1 MKQLKYRAMTM
12 AAILMMAVNALAQ
25 EADNVI
31 DEIIWVVGDEAILR
45 SEVEAERKRM
55 LYQGEKIDGD
65 PYGLIPEQ
73 MAIQK
78 LFLNQAILDS
88 IEVSD
93 EQVEA
98 QVEQQIN
105 LYIQQAG
112 SREKLE
118 EYMEKSLNE
127 IRQDW
132 RTQSKNMNIMQEMQR
147 HLTEDVAPTPSEV
160 RHFYEKLPKDSIP
173 FVATQVEVQ
182 IIALQP
188 KISQQTID
196 AIKNRLR
203 DFTHRVTSGESSFS
217 MLAVMYSEDPGSA
230 PLGGELGFKGRASFV
245 PEFSAAAFQLTDPNK
260 VSKIV
265 ETEFGYHIIQLIE
278 RRGDRANFRHI
289 LLTPKVSNKELAE
302 SRNVLDSVRMDID
315 SAKISFEEAARWVS
329 SDKSTRNSQGLMT
342 SERTGTARQF
352 MDELPAEVARV
363 VDKLK
368 VGEVSRPFNM
378 KDPKTGRDQVAIV
391 RLKNRIE
398 AHKATYYDDYQTL
411 KELYHEELCN
421 RIIEDFIREKQK
433 ETYVKIKPGWEKYEF
448 KYPGWTSR

>member
-1 MKQLKYRAMTM
+1 MKKIKNRALAIAATFLMST
-12 AAILMMAVNALAQ
+12 AAIAQ
-25 EADNVI
+25 EADNII
-31 DEIIWVVGDEAILR
+31 DEVIWIVGDEAILR
-45 SEVEAERKRM
+45 SEVEQERKRM
-55 LYQGEKIDGD
+55 LYQGEKMEGD

-78 LFLNQAILDS
+78 LFLNQAVLDS

-93 EQVEA
+93 EQVE
-98 QVEQQIN
+98 QMVEQQLN

-118 EYMEKSLNE
+118 EYMEKSISE
-127 IRQDW
+127 IRQEW
-132 RTQSKNMNIMQEMQR
+132 RTQSKNQSIVAEMQK
-147 HLTEDVAPTPSEV
+147 HLTSDVATTPSEV
-160 RHFYEKLPKDSIP
+160 RAYYERLPKDSIP
-173 FVATQVEVQ
+173 YISTQVEVQ

-196 AIKNRLR
+196 GIKNRLR
-203 DFTHRVTSGESSFS
+203 DYTQRVTSGESSFS

-230 PLGGELGFKGRASFV
+230 PLGGELGFKGRAAFV
-245 PEFSAAAFQLTDPNK
+245 PAFSAAAFQLTDPSK

-289 LLTPKVSNKELAE
+289 LLTPRVSSRELAE
-302 SRNVLDSVRMDID
+302 SRATLDSIRMDID
-315 SAKISFEEAARWVS
+315 SAKVTFEEAARWVS

-342 SERTGTARQF
+342 SERTGTARQS

-363 VDKLK
+363 VDKMK
-368 VGEVSRPFNM
+368 VGEISAPFNM

-391 RLKNRIE
+391 KLKNRID
-398 AHKATYYDDYQTL
+398 AHKANYYDDYQTL
-411 KELYHEELCN
+411 KELYEDELRMN
-421 RIIEDFIREKQK
+421 IIDKFIREKQK
-433 ETYVKIKPGWEKYEF
+433 ETYVKIKAGWEKYDF